1 MANINSKA
9 DLSHIKGDTL
19 ALSPD
24 YYGPFWKYVEDPEIT
39 DCDYNGSDL
48 WITDSH
54 GRRQKIDNHGITDLF
69 VKEFSQRVANHE
81 SKQFNKMEPLLE
93 AETGTLRISILH
105 ESVTMSGRSIC
116 LRKTL
121 PQVRITERKMIEEDY
136 LQREIINLLVN
147 CIDAKMNFVI
157 GGEPGA
163 GKTEFA
169 KYISQFIPSHQRVI
183 TIEDSPEWH
192 YKELNPG
199 KDCVEMQIIP
209 GTDKSAEIFSYAK
222 AIKTCLRQNPKWI
235 MLSEARSIE
244 VKYLIESWSTGVN
257 GITTIHTDD
266 IRNIPS
272 RMLNMMANRDD
283 AERLNNDIYEFANV
297 VMIVRRKQMADGTA
311 KRYIDQVGFLYGDKG
326 RNNCHFIVK
335 NGQVV
340 DHRLPATIA
349 YKLQRA
355 EVENPYEDDKI
366 DARLGSTYK
375 SEFGYELLPTT
386 EELERMEAEFKA
398 KEIEERKAFEAE
410 KIKRDE
416 KMMQALVDAASRP
429 ATVAFAGDM
438 SNFAQAP
445 VETAVEP
452 EPEPVPEPEPEPVP
466 EPPKPATVLPK
477 SGPLQRRP
485 SANDLQ
491 NIRQNMKS
499 SVKIPKPNGVKG
511 S

>member
-1 MANINSKA
+1 MANVNNKV
-9 DLSHIKGDTL
+9 DLSRIKGDTL
-19 ALSPD
+19 ALSPE

-39 DCDYNGSDL
+39 DCDFNGSDL
-48 WITDSH
+48 WITDAH
-54 GRRQKIDNHGITDLF
+54 GRRTKIENHGITDLF

-121 PQVRITERKMIEEDY
+121 PQVRITEKKMISEGY
-136 LQREIINLLVN
+136 LPREIINLLVN
-147 CIDAKMNFVI
+147 CVDAKMNFVI

-169 KYISQFIPSHQRVI
+169 KYISQFIPASQRVI

-192 YKELNPG
+192 YRELNPG

-209 GTDKSAEIFSYAK
+209 GTDKTAEIFSYAK

-235 MLSEARSIE
+235 MLSEARSVE
-244 VKYLIESWSTGVN
+244 VKFLLESWTTGVN

-311 KRYIDQVGFLYGDKG
+311 KRYIDQMGFLYGDKG

-335 NGQVV
+335 NGEVV
-340 DHRLPATIA
+340 DHRLPAQIA

-355 EVENPYEDDKI
+355 EVENPYEDDKV
-366 DARLGSTYK
+366 DSRLGDKYK
-375 SEFGYELLPTT
+375 SPFGYDLLPTT
-386 EELERMEAEFKA
+386 EELERMENEFKEREA
-398 KEIEERKAFEAE
+398 AERKAFEEE
-410 KIKRDE
+410 KAKRE
-416 KMMQALVDAASRP
+416 EAMQRALVDAVSRP
-429 ATVAFAGDM
+429 ATVVMAGG
-438 SNFAQAP
+438 AVP
-445 VETAVEP
+445 VDQEP
-452 EPEPVPEPEPEPVP
+452 EPEPEVQEEPEPVPEPEPEP
-466 EPPKPATVLPK
+466 PKPAVVLPK
-477 SGPLQRRP
+477 PGPIQRRP
-485 SANDLQ
+485 SVADLQ
-491 NIRQNMKS
+491 NARQNLKQV
-499 SVKIPKPNGVKG
+499 VKPLKKG
-511 S
+511 